1 MSHTSSVDFCEENYF
16 VSKHFA
22 EFHNTWSSLIM
33 IFPALVG
40 LVYANPTKEWRF
52 TVMFLN
58 LAFIFAGSILLHMSL
73 EAIQQ
78 SLDEV
83 PMLWLNNMLLYS
95 LIELK
100 SPRGKSK
107 YPYLAPFMIVFCA
120 AETVMYYTFRN
131 LYVVF
136 LGTFIPLTVVVVLW
150 TGKLA
155 LFTKNVSPIAKNLY
169 IASTISYSIIG
180 SPLWILEM
188 NLCHHFIP
196 YFRLAGGMT
205 FHILWHIGA
214 GLGAYFMIMFLIAS
228 RVQALGGTVGL
239 KWVLLVFP
247 IAIDV
252 SSVKAATTVPV
263 TTSAKTSS
271 GSDSLKRVAPVSSS
285 TSSRAKS
292 PATNVTTASAKT
304 STSAKTTSAKATSA
318 KATSTKGTPAK
329 GTPAKSTVSKTPAT
343 VSRAKTPTAKLTA
356 ARRSETPSNRRN
368 ARSANRRS
376 DKYD

>member
-1 MSHTSSVDFCEENYF
+1 
-16 VSKHFA
+16 
-22 EFHNTWSSLIM
+22 M
-33 IFPALVG
+33 IVPALVG
-40 LVYANPTKEWRF
+40 LIYANPTKEWRF
-52 TVMFLN
+52 SVMFLN

-100 SPRGKSK
+100 SPKNQSK
-107 YPYLAPFMIVFCA
+107 FPYLAHFMILFCA

-136 LGTFIPLTVVVVLW
+136 LATFIPLTVVVVLW

-188 NLCHHFIP
+188 NLCKHFIP

-214 GLGAYFMIMFLIAS
+214 GLGAYFMIMFLIAV
-228 RVQALGGTVGL
+228 RVEALGGIGGL
-239 KWVLLVFP
+239 KWEGLVFP
-247 IAIDV
+247 IAIDT
-252 SSVKAATTVPV
+252 SSSLSSSSLSNSTATSAKSVKASAATS
-263 TTSAKTSS
+263 TTSASAKSSS
-271 GSDSLKRVAPVSSS
+271 GSFKRNASAAVS
-285 TSSRAKS
+285 TSVKSRPKSPASTAKATVSAKAATPAKATTPAKS
-292 PATNVTTASAKT
+292 PAQT
-304 STSAKTTSAKATSA
+304 
-318 KATSTKGTPAK
+318 
-329 GTPAKSTVSKTPAT
+329 KTPAT

-356 ARRSETPSNRRN
+356 ARRSETPNDRRN
-368 ARSANRRS
+368 TRSAHKRA
-376 DKYD
+376 DKRD

>member
-1 MSHTSSVDFCEENYF
+1 MHTSSVDFCEENYF

-33 IFPALVG
+33 IFPAIVG
-40 LVYANPTKEWRF
+40 LIYANPTKEWRF

-83 PMLWLNNMLLYS
+83 PMLWLNNMLLFA

-100 SPRGKSK
+100 SPKGKPA
-107 YPYLAPFMIVFCA
+107 YPYLAPFMIVFCI

-131 LYVVF
+131 LYFVF
-136 LGTFIPLTVVVVLW
+136 LATFIPLTVVVLLW

-169 IASTISYSIIG
+169 IASTVSYSVIG

-188 NLCHHFIP
+188 NLCRHFIP

-214 GLGAYFMIMFLIAS
+214 GLGAYFMIMFLIAM
-228 RVQALGGTVGL
+228 RIEALGGKVGL
-239 KWVLLVFP
+239 KWVLLFFPVAVYDTPSRPVVTIASVSKSP
-247 IAIDV
+247 IAALTKSVESKSV
-252 SSVKAATTVPV
+252 SKV
-263 TTSAKTSS
+263 
-271 GSDSLKRVAPVSSS
+271 
-285 TSSRAKS
+285 SRAKS
-292 PATNVTTASAKT
+292 PAAKPTVEIRAKSPAPSRASRSKTPVSSAKVVGAKTASAK
-304 STSAKTTSAKATSA
+304 SSS
-318 KATSTKGTPAK
+318 
-329 GTPAKSTVSKTPAT
+329 SK
-343 VSRAKTPTAKLTA
+343 
-356 ARRSETPSNRRN
+356 RSETPTT
-368 ARSANRRS
+368 RRS
-376 DKYD
+376 TRSSRPKKYD